1 MKKIRPLY
9 FLSLSAIVL
18 LFACENS
25 FAPSG
30 QHFVVVEAPQ
40 APLANIELSVQDTL
54 GFIVVDDQM
63 VLSYNID
70 VGDLQLYE
78 VHVYLDSELIYTGT
92 DAQDGFYYDPN
103 LRRDGLYFLRIE
115 FATSSGSGSLGD
127 KFGAEGFIVYH
138 EWGLINIT
146 NLPSAPV
153 QISAIYP
160 ENGQLRINWE
170 SYQRLNFLKYDLK
183 NQFGSSPST
192 QSIGMLYSPMDTT
205 FIDSYYIGGTIRYS
219 VDVQTISHA
228 QAGIEYTF
236 SSPEPYVSSIEPLS
250 TSSVRVNWTKCDFPS
265 NFGKYILSVNQHNHE
280 FTNINDTSTVITDLL
295 FGNAV
300 YGALS
305 SYPKLYPKYPR
316 YQTDVEMSV
325 WAGDYLG
332 VRTDKVDFVPAAD
345 LVYLS
350 RKFWIYLFDNST
362 MEMRTSRVSDDLLGM
377 DVSANGAYVV
387 AHGDENIFMLDPQTL
402 ETLQTIQLQAL
413 SGYPSTIQAISVSDT
428 GILFCATDPTSN
440 NYQREVLAIDLS
452 GPTLLDRSGINS
464 PSFEPGEMR
473 ITANGEWLV
482 YDYDTFTFDGQALT
496 TIRNNINAVYLTFM
510 ANGDQFVY
518 RDPFNNSI
526 SVKNLADLSVTMIK
540 SISSPMSASIDPVTG
555 YFGIHEVNDGLFKI
569 YDLSTGTLLNEFPIN
584 LAWDDKITLY
594 DNKVISETGFIRQA
608 FEQ

>member
-1 MKKIRPLY
+1 M
-9 FLSLSAIVL
+9 SLSVILL

-25 FAPSG
+25 FEPSG
-30 QHFVVVEAPQ
+30 QHFVVVDQPQ
-40 APLANIELSVQDTL
+40 VPLATVELSVQDTL

-78 VHVYLDSELIYTGT
+78 VHVYLDSELVYTGN

-103 LRRDGLYFLRIE
+103 LRADGLYLLRIE

-146 NLPSAPV
+146 NLPPAPI

-183 NQFGSSPST
+183 NRFGSNQYNESLG
-192 QSIGMLYSPMDTT
+192 ILYSPMDTT
-205 FIDSYYIGGTIRYS
+205 FIDSYYIGGTVRYS
-219 VDVQTISHA
+219 VDIQTNSHA

-236 SSPEPYVSSIEPLS
+236 SSPEPNVSSIEALS
-250 TSSVRVNWTKCDFPS
+250 TSSVRVNWTKCDFPA
-265 NFGKYILSVNQHNHE
+265 NFGKYILSLDHNNHE
-280 FTNINDTSTVITDLL
+280 FTNINDTSTVITSLP

-300 YGALS
+300 YGMLS
-305 SYPKLYPKYPR
+305 TYPKLYPKYPR
-316 YQTDVEMSV
+316 YQTGVEMSV
-325 WAGDYLG
+325 WTGDYLG
-332 VRTDKVDFVPAAD
+332 VRTNKVDFVPADD

-362 MEMRTSRVSDDLLGM
+362 MEMRASRVSDDLNGM

-387 AHGDENIFMLDPQTL
+387 SHSAENILILDPLTL
-402 ETLQTIQLQAL
+402 ETIQTIQLQTL
-413 SGYPSTIQAISVSDT
+413 SGYPSTIQAVCVSDS
-428 GILFCATDPTSN
+428 GILFCATNPTSG

-452 GPTLLDRSGINS
+452 GPTLLDRSGMNS

-473 ITANGEWLV
+473 TTANGEWLV
-482 YDYDTFTFDGQALT
+482 YDYDTFTFDGQTLT

-510 ANGDQFVY
+510 ANGTQFVY

-526 SVKNLADLSVTMIK
+526 SVKNLADLSVTMTK

-555 YFGIHEVNDGLFKI
+555 YFGIHGVNNGLYKI
-569 YDLSTGTLLNEFPIN
+569 FDLSTGTLLTEFPVN

-594 DNKVISETGFIRQA
+594 DNKVVSETGFIRQA